1 MARVSYSCK
10 SRLFRSSSTRARPSL
25 ANTPAGWLRTSST
38 RASATSSCRR
48 HPYILCIVHVWTR
61 PPSRCPALIYYVPTT
76 QALQLFDQLSGED
89 EGPPRASQC
98 NTLLEMC
105 CARGM
110 GVQARK
116 VLRVMADAPMAI
128 SAKQCCQT
136 ILALVR
142 CGQPRGGF
150 DVFETHLE
158 TAKGAEGG
166 VGSLHDAEWNVEH
179 TLALLTKVEPILI
192 LPLT

>member
-1 MARVSYSCK
+1 M
-10 SRLFRSSSTRARPSL
+10 P
-25 ANTPAGWLRTSST
+25 
-38 RASATSSCRR
+38 
-48 HPYILCIVHVWTR
+48 
-61 PPSRCPALIYYVPTT
+61 
-76 QALQLFDQLSGED
+76 QALLLFDQLSGED

-116 VLRVMADAPMAI
+116 VLRVMADAPMAVT
-128 SAKQCCQT
+128 AKQCCQT

-142 CGQPRGGF
+142 CGQPRGAFG
-150 DVFETHLE
+150 VFERHLE
-158 TAKGAEGG
+158 TAKGAEGC

-179 TLALLTKVEPILI
+179 TLALLTKVAPIRILI
-192 LPLT
+192 SELRQLPLDYTSRRCSAHALGAE

>member
-1 MARVSYSCK
+1 MPYS
-10 SRLFRSSSTRARPSL
+10 TA
-25 ANTPAGWLRTSST
+25 
-38 RASATSSCRR
+38 
-48 HPYILCIVHVWTR
+48 
-61 PPSRCPALIYYVPTT
+61 YVP
-76 QALQLFDQLSGED
+76 QALLLFDQLSGED

-116 VLRVMADAPMAI
+116 VLRVMADAPMAVT
-128 SAKQCCQT
+128 AKQCCQT

-142 CGQPRGGF
+142 CGQPRGAFG
-150 DVFETHLE
+150 VFETHLE

-166 VGSLHDAEWNVEH
+166 VGSLHDAEWNGEH
-179 TLALLTKVEPILI
+179 TLALLTKVAPIRILI
-192 LPLT
+192 SELRSLTLDYTSRRRSAHALGAE